1 MAEFK
6 FPTETVELPSKGF
19 FYPTD
24 HPLKEGKVEMKYM
37 TAKEEDILANANYIQ
52 QGIVLDKLLESLII
66 SPKFSLDDLLIGDKN
81 ALLVAARI
89 LGYGSNYTVSY
100 GGKTQSVDLSKLENI
115 NNDFT
120 NLTEGTNEFP
130 YTTPSTGT
138 EITFKLLTGK
148 DEKSIAK
155 ELEGLR
161 KINPDAGELTTR
173 FRFIIT
179 SVDGKRDMETIINFI
194 NNYLLATDSR
204 ALREHYKNTMPDVD
218 MSYQGEDGRFRTIAV
233 GLDFFWPDM
242 ADRF

>member
-1 MAEFK
+1 MSEFK
-6 FPTETVELPSKGF
+6 VPTETVELPSKGF

-66 SPKFSLDDLLIGDKN
+66 SPKFNLEDLLIGDKN

-100 GGKTQSVDLSKLENI
+100 GTKTQTVDLSKLENI

-120 NLTEGTNEFP
+120 NLTEEINEFSYVMP
-130 YTTPSTGT
+130 ATSTP
-138 EITFKLLTGK
+138 ITFKLLTGK
-148 DEKSIAK
+148 DEKSIDK

-161 KINPDAGELTTR
+161 KINPNAGELTTR
-173 FRFIIT
+173 FRYIIT
-179 SVDGKRDMETIINFI
+179 SVSGKRDMSSIIDFI
-194 NNYLLATDSR
+194 DNYFLATDSR
-204 ALREHYKNTMPDVD
+204 AFREHYKNTMPDVD
-218 MSYQGEDGRFRTIAV
+218 MSYEEEDGRFRTIPI
-233 GLDFFWPDM
+233 GLDFFWPDV
-242 ADRF
+242 ADRL